1 MRCRAAY
8 QVVTRHRNRQQ
19 REDRGQGVLG
29 SIRTQYRVRE
39 LSTSHWQTFKPLQYL
54 HLWEAPGALKIR
66 NCPILLGLT
75 SVTYRTTESC
85 CVTPAGSILLSL
97 LLFQEEDAQRT
108 AYKLCSPRQMWGD
121 QRTHSPLKFTPL
133 AAYFASPGHP
143 PSKKKG
149 MLRER
154 SWAQA
159 LLLCTAKVLPLLSP
173 RALSEHTAGA
183 VWSF

>member
-1 MRCRAAY
+1 M
-8 QVVTRHRNRQQ
+8 
-19 REDRGQGVLG
+19 
-29 SIRTQYRVRE
+29 
-39 LSTSHWQTFKPLQYL
+39 FKPLQYL

-97 LLFQEEDAQRT
+97 LLFKEQDAQ
-108 AYKLCSPRQMWGD
+108 ADVGD

-133 AAYFASPGHP
+133 AACFASPGHP

-173 RALSEHTAGA
+173 PALSEHTAGA